1 LNSFL
6 KLIARLQWN
15 GPVNEFGAQLFF
27 GESWWS
33 QLHHL

>member
-1 LNSFL
+1 MEVGLNSFL

-27 GESWWS
+27 GES
-33 QLHHL
+33 